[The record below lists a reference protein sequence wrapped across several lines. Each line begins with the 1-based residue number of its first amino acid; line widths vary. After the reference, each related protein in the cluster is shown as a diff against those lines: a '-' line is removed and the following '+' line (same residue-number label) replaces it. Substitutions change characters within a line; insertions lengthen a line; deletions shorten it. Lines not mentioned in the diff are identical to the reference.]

1 MQEQEKWSEEAL
13 ESAVAV
19 AIAAN
24 KLPSAARG
32 WGKTVILEELAPAM
46 GMARN
51 TLRNLYY
58 RGDARFEELL
68 LAYVSG
74 SRVHLL
80 DGIKA
85 LAFQDFSP
93 VVWKRPPAQLRA
105 SWRALP
111 KALALA
117 RAAERSVRGSVDPPA
132 ELRRAAGAVAAEIMA
147 CSLTFFAGDRRRRL
161 LQLGERL
168 FLSTMSPL
176 AFGHEIAAEDAVLFA
191 KFWENRASRCGL
203 EWSNV
208 WDDPALP
215 PPVGIEVVRLA
226 INELEHAADWTRRH
240 GVVEAGSEA
249 ERLRQLLADKAKWLA
264 KSGRFRAALRA
275 LERLPATHAPAARA
289 DVLLVQT
296 LEAIADNRLQEA
308 ERSGGS
314 LHELLADGEGEASV
328 VVATSEIMVHNI
340 ALLRGR
346 RPAMPERAQYFL
358 QHSPVVASELVNL
371 PRYKKRLEA
380 TGYLQPQDVGT
391 GSAAS

>member
-1 MQEQEKWSEEAL
+1 MQAQEKWSDEAL

-58 RGDARFEELL
+58 RGDARFEAAL

-74 SRVHLL
+74 SRAHLL

-85 LAFQDFSP
+85 LAFHDFSP
-93 VVWKRPPAQLRA
+93 VVWKRPPMQLRA

-117 RAAERSVRGSVDPPA
+117 RAAERSVRGSADPPA
-132 ELRRAAGAVAAEIMA
+132 ALRRAGGAVAAEIMA
-147 CSLTFFAGDRRRRL
+147 CSLTFFEGARRRRL

-176 AFGHEIAAEDAVLFA
+176 AFGHEIAAQDAALFA

-215 PPVGIEVVRLA
+215 PPVGMEVVTLA
-226 INELEHAADWTRRH
+226 LDELEHAAVWTRKYV
-240 GVVEAGSEA
+240 GLADGSEA
-249 ERLRQLLADKAKWLA
+249 ERLRQLLADRAKWLA
-264 KSGRFRAALRA
+264 KAGRFQAAFRE
-275 LERLPATHAPAARA
+275 LERLPATDTPAARA

-296 LEAIADNRLQEA
+296 LEAIADNRLQDA

-314 LHELLADGEGEASV
+314 LRELLADGEDEASV
-328 VVATSEIMVHNI
+328 AIASSEIMVHNI

-346 RPAMPERAQYFL
+346 RPALPERAQYFL
-358 QHSPVVASELVNL
+358 QNSPVVASELVNL
-371 PRYKKRLEA
+371 PRYKHRLAA
-380 TGYLQPQDVGT
+380 TGYLQPRRGVDRV
-391 GSAAS
+391 AS